1 MTIGIFVCRGGGGR
15 GFGAGLAE
23 GGWCGNFLS
32 LIYLAR
38 LTSSLRAK
46 FEVEKMSDF
55 FVCCQDSANLKT
67 EIG

>member
-1 MTIGIFVCRGGGGR
+1 MTIFVCRGGGGR

-23 GGWCGNFLS
+23 GGVVWKFLS

-46 FEVEKMSDF
+46 FEVEN
-55 FVCCQDSANLKT
+55 V
-67 EIG
+67 